1 MRELND
7 YTANLSEKTR
17 LELEKQKKEYKK
29 VAMCISTMSAMDVT
43 TNSTMSAMDVTTN
56 TTKKNKK

>member
-29 VAMCISTMSAMDVT
+29 VAMCIGTMSAMD
-43 TNSTMSAMDVTTN
+43 ATTN